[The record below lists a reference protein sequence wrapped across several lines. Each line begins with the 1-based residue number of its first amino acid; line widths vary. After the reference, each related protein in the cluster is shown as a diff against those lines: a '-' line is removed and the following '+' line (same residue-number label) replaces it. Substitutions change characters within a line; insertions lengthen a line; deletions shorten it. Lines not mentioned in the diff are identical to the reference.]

1 MLDSKSV
8 PVKVLHDELHALLSE
23 ATLLGRDPRLERAF
37 MIYRLG
43 LIEDLAYRDLNREI
57 CRKFPS
63 DEPVIP
69 ADAETVE
76 TDLPGNR
83 YSGVLSDSEL
93 ILISEQL
100 SVRMDQLRYMADK
113 YVQRSGYEAFADR
126 HRKEL
131 ASVMA
136 VHNKIVRLIN
146 YVKSEGNKNES

>member
-1 MLDSKSV
+1 MSDSKSV
-8 PVKVLHDELHALLSE
+8 LVKVLHDELHALLSE

-57 CRKFPS
+57 CRRFPP

-69 ADAETVE
+69 AETVE
-76 TDLPGNR
+76 ADPPGNC
-83 YSGVLSDSEL
+83 YSEVLSDSEL

-113 YVQRSGYEAFADR
+113 YVQRSGFEALAER

-146 YVKSEGNKNES
+146 YVKGDGNKNES